1 MNGEIMQKYRSALKR
16 HGFRPFA
23 SVEGQWQPADLADF
37 FPHETVVAW
46 VRDWFRKKPFKAV
59 EDVEVNH
66 RMFLD
71 RLREC
76 EAYVNTL
83 GTEGV
88 CRGPVKRPRELRAAK
103 RARLRR

>member
-1 MNGEIMQKYRSALKR
+1 MHQTALAYPVDLAMLQNLR
-16 HGFRPFA
+16 GFCSTP
-23 SVEGQWQPADLADF
+23 LADF
-37 FPHETVVAW
+37 LPHETVVAW

-83 GTEGV
+83 DTEGV
-88 CRGPVKRPRELRAAK
+88 CRGPVKRLRELRAAK
-103 RARLRR
+103 GARLRR